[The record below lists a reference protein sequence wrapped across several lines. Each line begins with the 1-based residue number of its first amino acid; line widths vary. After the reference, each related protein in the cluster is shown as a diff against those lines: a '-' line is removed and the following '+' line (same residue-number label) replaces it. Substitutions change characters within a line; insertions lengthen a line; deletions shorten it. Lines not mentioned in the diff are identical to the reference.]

1 LDENSLYQRFH
12 ESVWH
17 LDFFIRL
24 ANRLRYFGTTEHCIP
39 GPFGDSYNDTSLTYA
54 HTFAYTYSFTN
65 LNPHGDTGVTGPKLP
80 VHRDHYVREQGVRLG
95 DRQSTDAYV

>member
-12 ESVWH
+12 ELVW
-17 LDFFIRL
+17 LFDIPIRL

-39 GPFGDSYNDTSLTYA
+39 GPFGDSYNDTSPTYA

-65 LNPHGDTGVTGPKLP
+65 LYPHGDTGVARAELP
-80 VHRDHYVREQGVRLG
+80 VHCGYYVRE
-95 DRQSTDAYV
+95 